1 MAVIIGLTGGIGSGK
16 TIIMNYIET
25 LGYKTYYADDAGKK
39 VMENPEIVTEITK
52 LLGKEILE
60 NGRLDRKKISA
71 AVFADP
77 QKLKNLNNIIHPAV
91 KKDFE
96 NVVKVLPEK
105 EIIVK
110 ESAIL
115 FESGAYKQCDYT
127 ILVTA
132 PEDVRIERV
141 MQRDKVSFEEVKS
154 RIRNQWTDEE
164 KAKLAH
170 FVVQNLNLNQAFIQI
185 SDILN
190 NILRN

>member
-1 MAVIIGLTGGIGSGK
+1 MAIIVGLTGGIGSGK
-16 TIIMNYIET
+16 TSIMKHIEA
-25 LGYKTYYADDAGKK
+25 LGYSTYYADDAGKK
-39 VMENPEIVTEITK
+39 VMENPGVIAKITR
-52 LLGKEILE
+52 LLGEEVLE
-60 NGRLDRKKISA
+60 NGILNRKKISA

-77 QKLKNLNNIIHPAV
+77 EKLKALNGIVHPAV
-91 KKDFE
+91 KEDFE
-96 NVVKVLPEK
+96 AFIAARPER
-105 EIIVK
+105 EIVVK

-127 ILVTA
+127 VLITA
-132 PEDVRIERV
+132 PEEVRIERV
-141 MQRDKVSFEEVKS
+141 MQRDKISAEEVRN

-185 SDILN
+185 SNILN